1 MIRKESKIE
10 NKKIKLKNT
19 NLMEISPSYINF
31 KNPQYIE
38 IENKY
43 STGILIVDYYR
54 EQNDLILKN
63 LIDSNV
69 NINVSIFVEKQNPEK
84 IIKDLTYNIGNTSVS
99 LNEKNK
105 NRQDFDIIAFTYD
118 DAKYIRK
125 QIQIEGEEFYF
136 LYIYVNVIAD
146 TTEELKTNVNKVRSI
161 LESTGI
167 KTRLGYFRQEQI
179 YISVMPLMMNMPEIK
194 NATRKNV
201 LTSGL
206 VSTYPF
212 ISNSIFDKD
221 GIFIG
226 RNIYNNSLVF
236 IDRYD
241 ENKYKNANMCV
252 FGTSGAGK
260 SYYVKLNIIR
270 LRLLG
275 INQYIIDPEREYINL
290 CNNLGGTLIKMG
302 PNSNTYVN
310 VFDITK
316 ESVEDG
322 EKGYLASKI
331 IKLIGF
337 FRLIFGDINEEE
349 KGLIEE
355 KIINIYNA
363 KGINFDDK
371 SLYKENKFKKSEDMP
386 ILEDLFLE
394 FSKDKRTEKF
404 KLKLLPFIKGSLS
417 FFNKYTN
424 IEMKDKLIV
433 ADVYDLGEENLKYA
447 MYIFMEIFWNY
458 IKKDRK
464 IKKAI
469 YIDEIWRLIGI
480 TSNREVASFVYNIFK
495 TIRKYGGSAVAIT
508 QDIADLFSL
517 DNGNFGRSILNNSS
531 IKNFFALEEEN
542 VEVLKKYGNISE
554 KEENNIKTLM
564 RGETLMLVGKEHIL
578 VKVEKF
584 DYEDKII
591 NDIEYKKELEGK
603 QNGN

>member
-1 MIRKESKIE
+1 
-10 NKKIKLKNT
+10 
-19 NLMEISPSYINF
+19 MEISPSYINF

-125 QIQIEGEEFYF
+125 QIQIEDEEFYF

-302 PNSNTYVN
+302 PHSNTYVN

-371 SLYKENKFKKSEDMP
+371 SLYKGNKFKKSEDMP
-386 ILEDLFLE
+386 ILEDLFFE

-564 RGETLMLVGKEHIL
+564 RGETLMFVGKEHIL

>member
-1 MIRKESKIE
+1 M
-10 NKKIKLKNT
+10 
-19 NLMEISPSYINF
+19 
-31 KNPQYIE
+31 
-38 IENKY
+38 
-43 STGILIVDYYR
+43 
-54 EQNDLILKN
+54 
-63 LIDSNV
+63 
-69 NINVSIFVEKQNPEK
+69 
-84 IIKDLTYNIGNTSVS
+84 
-99 LNEKNK
+99 
-105 NRQDFDIIAFTYD
+105 
-118 DAKYIRK
+118 
-125 QIQIEGEEFYF
+125 
-136 LYIYVNVIAD
+136 YIYVNVIAD

-236 IDRYD
+236 INRYD

-386 ILEDLFLE
+386 ILEDLFFE

-542 VEVLKKYGNISE
+542 VEILKKYGNISE